1 MRILSTTLTL
11 VMLGAVVLAGMELTQ
26 ALASTTPRSINADAV
41 PQLTPA
47 PVAEASAPATV
58 IWPAL
63 FGEPQ
68 PPKPPA
74 PPPTPVVVA
83 VEEEPQPPAPP
94 RPPLSSLGYSL
105 KGTVRAGDAVWGL
118 VSHPTGDQIMRVG
131 DAFADGMVIAR
142 IDASGIWVDTGGDMP
157 ELMGFP
163 E

>member
-1 MRILSTTLTL
+1 
-11 VMLGAVVLAGMELTQ
+11 MLGAVVLAGMELTQ
-26 ALASTTPRSINADAV
+26 ALASTTPRSINDGAV
-41 PQLTPA
+41 PDVAVA
-47 PVAEASAPATV
+47 PVADTAAPAAV

-74 PPPTPVVVA
+74 PPPTPVVVPQ
-83 VEEEPQPPAPP
+83 EEPQPPAPP

-131 DAFADGMVIAR
+131 DALADGMVIAR
-142 IDASGIWVDTGGDMP
+142 IDATGIWVDTGGDDP
-157 ELMGFP
+157 ELMGFA